1 MSEARLYLA
10 DASALSDEALFAVLY
25 AKMPAERRA
34 KIDGYVFP
42 KDRRL
47 CLAAG
52 LLLERCLREAGL
64 ERWELEYGRWGKP
77 RVRGGEGP
85 CFNLSH
91 SGERVLCAL
100 SGSEV
105 GCDIEQLADFEQE
118 LARRFFT
125 AGEYAYIAAR
135 QTEAERSRAFYRL
148 WTLKESFMKA
158 TGLGMR
164 LALDS
169 FELDLGAAAP
179 ALRRSPSAEAW
190 RFREFDFGGGYLGA
204 VCSLEPAAENAVF
217 VDITD
222 EEA

>member
-1 MSEARLYLA
+1 M
-10 DASALSDEALFAVLY
+10 VLY
-25 AKMPAERRA
+25 GL
-34 KIDGYVFP
+34 DGMTHRSQAY
-42 KDRRL
+42 
-47 CLAAG
+47 G
-52 LLLERCLREAGL
+52 LLAVGLREHWDL
-64 ERWELEYGRWGKP
+64 EQLPSIARGKRGKP
-77 RVRGGEGP
+77 LFPDFPQLR
-85 CFNLSH
+85 FNLSH
-91 SGERVLCAL
+91 SGPRALCAL
-100 SGSEV
+100 DRDEV
-105 GCDIEQLADFEQE
+105 GVDIQQITL
-118 LARRFFT
+118 RRSAFLDRLLSPEERAWLLGLGDDPEAFT
-125 AGEYAYIAAR
+125 
-135 QTEAERSRAFYRL
+135 QL

>member
-10 DASALSDEALFAVLY
+10 DASALSDEALFAMLY

-85 CFNLSH
+85 LQS
-91 SGERVLCAL
+91 
-100 SGSEV
+100 
-105 GCDIEQLADFEQE
+105 LAFWG
-118 LARRFFT
+118 
-125 AGEYAYIAAR
+125 AG
-135 QTEAERSRAFYRL
+135 
-148 WTLKESFMKA
+148 
-158 TGLGMR
+158 
-164 LALDS
+164 
-169 FELDLGAAAP
+169 
-179 ALRRSPSAEAW
+179 ALRTVRK
-190 RFREFDFGGGYLGA
+190 RGRLRH
-204 VCSLEPAAENAVF
+204 
-217 VDITD
+217 
-222 EEA
+222 

>member
-1 MSEARLYLA
+1 M
-10 DASALSDEALFAVLY
+10 
-25 AKMPAERRA
+25 
-34 KIDGYVFP
+34 
-42 KDRRL
+42 
-47 CLAAG
+47 
-52 LLLERCLREAGL
+52 
-64 ERWELEYGRWGKP
+64 
-77 RVRGGEGP
+77 
-85 CFNLSH
+85 
-91 SGERVLCAL
+91 
-100 SGSEV
+100 
-105 GCDIEQLADFEQE
+105 
-118 LARRFFT
+118 
-125 AGEYAYIAAR
+125 
-135 QTEAERSRAFYRL
+135 FYRY
-148 WTLKESFMKA
+148 WVLKESFMKA